1 MDLLVAFSTRV
12 DASTTLR
19 GEALATLGV
28 WPNPSTLDRVDGRLR
43 GEITRDPAPVIAK
56 VKTLA
61 GPILKSKEPELL
73 IAVVQMLSSLELR
86 DYNATLV
93 HVFAQHADPSVR
105 SAMLTALHNLKYD
118 KIESV
123 IKRGME
129 DKDEDVRTT
138 AVGLLNE
145 LDITTENLPGIV
157 GPIFAKGTIPEQQQ
171 LLRVLGEMPVEK
183 SESVLGG
190 LIDQL
195 ANKSLSPAITLDLIE
210 AVDSTYSEK
219 LIAKLDPL
227 RASGTT
233 TDGFLETLYG
243 GDARRARRYFMTNST
258 GQCARCHAIRG
269 SGGAVG
275 PELTAIGDKL
285 SREDLLRAL
294 IEPSSRLAPGF
305 GTVKLTLKDGQ
316 VVTGILTEESDT
328 KLILKT
334 AEAEPLEV
342 ESSRIEKRENMPSS
356 MPPMG
361 SIMSRREIRDM
372 VEFLSNLKSE

>member
-1 MDLLVAFSTRV
+1 
-12 DASTTLR
+12 
-19 GEALATLGV
+19 
-28 WPNPSTLDRVDGRLR
+28 
-43 GEITRDPAPVIAK
+43 
-56 VKTLA
+56 
-61 GPILKSKEPELL
+61 
-73 IAVVQMLSSLELR
+73 
-86 DYNATLV
+86 
-93 HVFAQHADPSVR
+93 
-105 SAMLTALHNLKYD
+105 
-118 KIESV
+118 
-123 IKRGME
+123 ME

-316 VVTGILTEESDT
+316 VVTGILMEESDT